1 MQRFIQFNDEQ
12 VNSFRLMQLIDLAKT
27 LTREKE
33 MTVEYSPMNYI
44 DPAQRT
50 LFVSHF
56 WDHRSETEEW
66 HGLITDV
73 FIRAEGAYKHSD
85 PVTIQK
91 FIQYTHTLDHP
102 SFAKQLFMLIEDA
115 RLEEMTKMKRPGTK
129 NAFKTRRK
137 VYARYFESQL
147 NVHQVKGITTDAF
160 FNLIYLLVFADS
172 PIDEWPDIHT
182 DINRAKPFI
191 TQQIE
196 KTHETKSTSDSV
208 KICKALCEVVDELLK
223 KDMLNEYFHLPEK
236 TIKNWADGLTFE
248 DLKRKDALINDDTEK
263 EKPSGN
269 EEVEDEEFKAWH
281 RESEEKGES
290 FLQFELESG
299 TKTSIDTEAAREGD
313 DQEQA
318 LASVQGS
325 SQKSQRQDFD
335 QKDVDRKSEDDTAA
349 GSSKYGKE
357 NEHAFPVFEFP
368 EPVKNAERT
377 LYLEYKK
384 EISLYQKKLKQ
395 VIEKTLD
402 HKKTSPRTHLVKGRL
417 SKNLLPYFTDEKPR
431 VFYKKDE
438 ESPKIDAAFELLL
451 DCSASMY
458 DKMDE
463 TKKGL
468 VLFHEALKSV
478 QVPHEITGF
487 WENTPKAGQKGQPNH
502 FKTVISFNDSLY
514 QQDGAAIMQLEP
526 EEDNR
531 DGYAIRHMIERLE
544 KRTEK
549 QKFLLVFSDG
559 EPAAA
564 DYEQNGIV
572 DTHDAVLAAR
582 KRGIEVMNVFLST
595 TEIPESQKEVIQ
607 NIYGRFSLF
616 VQDIDE
622 LPDVLFPLLK
632 RLLYKSM

>member
-27 LTREKE
+27 LTGQKE
-33 MTVEYSPMNYI
+33 MNVEYSPMNYL
-44 DPAQRT
+44 DVSENT
-50 LFVSHF
+50 VFVSHF
-56 WDHRSETEEW
+56 WDHRPEIEEW
-66 HGLITDV
+66 HGLITDI
-73 FIRAEGAYKHSD
+73 FLRAEGAYKHSE
-85 PVTIQK
+85 PEVIRQ
-91 FIQYTHTLDHP
+91 FIRYTHTLDHP

-115 RLEEMTKMKRPGTK
+115 RLEEIVKKKRPGTK
-129 NAFKTRRK
+129 TAFNTRRNIYEK
-137 VYARYFESQL
+137 YFESQL
-147 NVHQVKGITTDAF
+147 NVHQVKGVTTDAF
-160 FNLIYLLVFADS
+160 FNLIYLLIFAKS
-172 PIDEWPDIHT
+172 PIDDWPSIQPEL
-182 DINRAKPFI
+182 NLAKPFI

-196 KTHETKSTSDSV
+196 KVHETSSTADSV
-208 KICKALCEVVDELLK
+208 KICKALCDVTDELFK

-236 TIKNWADGLTFE
+236 TIENWAEGLTFE
-248 DLKRKDALINDDTEK
+248 DLKRKDSLINDDTEK
-263 EKPSGN
+263 EKSGD

-281 RESEEKGES
+281 RESKEKGES
-290 FLQFELESG
+290 FLQFELEAG

-313 DQEQA
+313 EQEQA

-325 SQKSQRQDFD
+325 SKKANRSDFD
-335 QKDVDRKSEDDTAA
+335 QEDTDRRSDEENKG

-357 NEHAFPVFEFP
+357 NENAFPVFE
-368 EPVKNAERT
+368 EIKPVKPEEKN
-377 LYLEYKK
+377 LYEQYKK
-384 EISLYQKKLKQ
+384 EVSLYQKKLQKI
-395 VIEKTLD
+395 IEKTLD
-402 HKKTSPRTHLVKGRL
+402 HKKTSPRTHLMKGRL
-417 SKNLLPYFTDEKPR
+417 SKNLMPLFTDEKPR
-431 VFYKKDE
+431 VFYKKDK

-458 DKMDE
+458 DKMNE

-487 WENTPKAGQKGQPNH
+487 WENAPKAGQNGQPNH
-502 FKTVISFNDSLY
+502 FKTVIPFDSSLY
-514 QQDGAAIMQLEP
+514 QQDAAEIMQLEP

-531 DGYAIRHMIERLE
+531 DGYAIRHMTERLE
-544 KRTEK
+544 RRSEK

-572 DTHDAVLAAR
+572 DTHDAVLEAR

-616 VQDIDE
+616 LQDIDE

-632 RLLYKSM
+632 RLLHKSI

>member
-27 LTREKE
+27 LTKEKE
-33 MTVEYSPMNYI
+33 MTVEYSPMNYL
-44 DPAQRT
+44 DVPGNT

-56 WDHRSETEEW
+56 WDHRSELEEW

-73 FIRAEGAYKHSD
+73 FLRAEGAYKHSD
-85 PVTIQK
+85 PIEIQK

-115 RLEEMTKMKRPGTK
+115 RLEEITKKKRPGTK
-129 NAFKTRRK
+129 KAFATRRS
-137 VYARYFESQL
+137 VYFKYFNSQL
-147 NVHQVKGITTDAF
+147 NVHKVKGVTTDAF
-160 FNLIYLLVFADS
+160 FNLIYLLIFADS
-172 PIDEWPDIHT
+172 PIDEWPHVQT

-196 KTHETKSTSDSV
+196 KAHETSSTADTI
-208 KICKALCEVVDELLK
+208 KICKALCEVTDELLA

-236 TIKNWADGLTFE
+236 TINNWAEGLTFE
-248 DLKRKDALINDDTEK
+248 DLKRKDELINDDVEK
-263 EKPSGN
+263 EKPTGN

-281 RESEEKGES
+281 RESEEEGES

-318 LASVQGS
+318 LGSVQGS
-325 SQKSQRQDFD
+325 SKKSQRQEFD
-335 QKDVDRKSEDDTAA
+335 EQDAERKSEETNEG

-357 NEHAFPVFEFP
+357 NEHAFPVFENP
-368 EPVKNAERT
+368 DIVKDQEKL
-377 LYLEYKK
+377 LYQQYKK
-384 EISLYQKKLKQ
+384 DISLYQKKLQKI
-395 VIEKTLD
+395 IEKTLD
-402 HKKTSPRTHLVKGRL
+402 HKKTNPRDHLVKGRL
-417 SKNLLPYFTDEKPR
+417 SKNLIPYFTDEKPR
-431 VFYKKDE
+431 IFYKKDE

-451 DCSASMY
+451 DCSASMF

-487 WENTPKAGQKGQPNH
+487 WESTPKAGQDGQPNH
-502 FKTVISFNDSLY
+502 FRTVISFDRSLY
-514 QQDGAAIMQLEP
+514 QGGEEIMQLEP

-531 DGYAIRHMIERLE
+531 DGYAIRHMTERLE

-572 DTHDAVLAAR
+572 DTHDAVLSAR

-595 TEIPESQKEVIQ
+595 SEIPESQKEVIQ

-616 VQDIDE
+616 VQNIDE
-622 LPDVLFPLLK
+622 LPDILFPLLK
-632 RLLYKSM
+632 RLLYKSI

>member
-33 MTVEYSPMNYI
+33 MNVEYSPMNYI
-44 DPAQRT
+44 DVARHT
-50 LFVSHF
+50 VFVSHF

-73 FIRAEGAYKHSD
+73 FLRAEGAYKHSD
-85 PVTIQK
+85 PEEIK
-91 FIQYTHTLDHP
+91 NFLKYTHTLEHP

-115 RLEEMTKMKRPGTK
+115 RLEEITKRKRPGTK
-129 NAFKTRRK
+129 NAFATRRA
-137 VYARYFESQL
+137 VYGKYFESQL

-160 FNLIYLLVFADS
+160 FNLIYLQVFAES
-172 PIDEWPDIHT
+172 PIDEWPYIQADL
-182 DINRAKPFI
+182 NQAKPFI

-196 KTHETKSTSDSV
+196 KVHETKTTADSV
-208 KICKALCEVVDELLK
+208 KICTTLCEVVDELLK

-236 TIKNWADGLTFE
+236 TIQHWADGLTFD
-248 DLKRKDALINDDTEK
+248 DLKRKDELINNDTEK
-263 EKPSGN
+263 EEPSGD

-290 FLQFELESG
+290 FLQFDLEAG
-299 TKTSIDTEAAREGD
+299 TKTSINTEAAREGD

-318 LASVQGS
+318 LASVQGNS
-325 SQKSQRQDFD
+325 KQSRRQDFD
-335 QKDVDRKSEDDTAA
+335 QNDVDRKSEDAET
-349 GSSKYGKE
+349 GGSKYGKE
-357 NEHAFPVFEFP
+357 NEHAFPIFELP
-368 EPVKNAERT
+368 ERVKNHEKT
-377 LYLEYKK
+377 LYEQYKK
-384 EISLYQKKLKQ
+384 DISLYQKKLKK

-402 HKKTSPRTHLVKGRL
+402 HKKTSPRTQLVKGRL
-417 SKNLLPYFTDEKPR
+417 SKNLMPYFTDEKPR

-451 DCSASMY
+451 DCSASMF

-478 QVPHEITGF
+478 QVAHEITGF
-487 WENTPKAGQKGQPNH
+487 WENAQEAGQKGQPNH
-502 FKTVISFNDSLY
+502 FKTVISFNNSIY
-514 QQDGAAIMQLEP
+514 QDGAAIMQLEP

-531 DGYAIRHMIERLE
+531 DGYAIRHMTERLE

-595 TEIPESQKEVIQ
+595 SEIPESQKEVIQ

-616 VQDIDE
+616 VQNIDE

-632 RLLYKSM
+632 RLLYKSI